1 MQYKHVAVEGNIG
14 SGKTTLASMLAN
26 DSGARL
32 ILEEFAENPFLPKFY
47 NDPEKH
53 AFPLEL
59 FFMAERYYQLKNLD
73 LQDLF
78 QPYTMSD
85 YFFIKSKIFAKNNLK
100 ADELQL
106 FNKLFDIMLSSLPK
120 PDLVVYLHADINRL
134 QQNIKK
140 RGRHFEQDIS
150 NEYLYNIQNKY
161 LDYLKK
167 QDDFPVLILD
177 VTNIDFVKDKS
188 VYMLIK
194 SFLSEKFSGFNHRVL
209 ESPMR

>member
-47 NDPEKH
+47 KDPDKH

-78 QPYTMSD
+78 QPYTVSD
-85 YFFIKSKIFAKNNLK
+85 YFFIKSKIFAQNNLK
-100 ADELQL
+100 TDEMQL
-106 FNKLFDIMLSSLPK
+106 FNKLFDIMLSSLSK
-120 PDLVVYLHADINRL
+120 PDLVVYLYADINRL

-140 RGRHFEQDIS
+140 RGRDFEQDIS
-150 NEYLYNIQNKY
+150 DEYLYNIQNKY

-177 VTNIDFVKDKS
+177 VTNIDFVKDES
-188 VYMLIK
+188 IYRAIK
-194 SFLSEKFSGFNHRVL
+194 ACFSESFSGVNHKAL
-209 ESPMR
+209 EPSQ